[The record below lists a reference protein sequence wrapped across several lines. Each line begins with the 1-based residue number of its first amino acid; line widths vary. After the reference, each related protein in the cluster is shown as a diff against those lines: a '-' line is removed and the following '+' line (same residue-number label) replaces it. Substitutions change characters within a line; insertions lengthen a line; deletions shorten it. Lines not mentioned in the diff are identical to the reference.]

1 MTGLDKMKSQILK
14 EAQAAAD
21 AKISE
26 AESQAKEILDAAK
39 AETDKAVA
47 AISQK
52 SEADAANLRDRVASS
67 IDLQRRTQI
76 LTAKQEVIAEILDKA
91 YVKLTS
97 MGSEEYFQML
107 AKLLE
112 KYVLPQDGQI
122 CFSQADLDRMPESF
136 KAQID
141 SVAKAK
147 GGNLSISQEGR
158 KIENGFILVY
168 GGVEENC
175 TLRAVFDAKKDELSD
190 KIHRFLF
197 V

>member
-1 MTGLDKMKSQILK
+1 MTGLDKMKSQILD
-14 EAQAAAD
+14 EAQAAAG
-21 AKISE
+21 ARVSE

-52 SEADAANLRDRVASS
+52 SDADVANYADRVKSS
-67 IDLQRRTQI
+67 IDLQRRTQ
-76 LTAKQEVIAEILDKA
+76 LLSAKQEVIADVLDKA
-91 YVKLTS
+91 YAKLSS
-97 MGSEEYFQML
+97 MQSEEYFAML
-107 AKLLE
+107 VKLLE
-112 KYVLPQDGQI
+112 RYALPQDGEI
-122 CFSQADLDRMPESF
+122 CFSQEDLARMPEAF
-136 KAQID
+136 KAQIEK
-141 SVAKAK
+141 AAEAK
-147 GGNLSISQEGR
+147 GGSLSVSQEGR

-175 TLRAVFDAKKDELSD
+175 TLKAVFDAKKDELSD